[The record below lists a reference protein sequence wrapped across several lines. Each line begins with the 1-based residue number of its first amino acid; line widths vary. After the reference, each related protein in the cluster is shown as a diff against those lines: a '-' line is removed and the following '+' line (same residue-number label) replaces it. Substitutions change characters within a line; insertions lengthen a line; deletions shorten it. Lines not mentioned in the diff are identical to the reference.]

1 MKPLFRELLIF
12 TAATLVIGAFAATLN
27 FYHRGKI
34 KEKIPF
40 CEVTPKEIKTAGYWV
55 SKTDFPDKIQLDENQ
70 ITELN
75 LKIKMCDTNITD
87 IADYP
92 DTIDISSFTNTL
104 SSRMNWIRQKK
115 YITAELEPVEELF
128 FKESENAYSVFSGT
142 SAINIRFAITVKY
155 SDVRILPSDMPI
167 FTNEDTLDIDR
178 LREESLD
185 TGTPVAVISE
195 TKDKNWIYV
204 VSNTLQGWTKTEN
217 IAFASRKNIEE
228 WINDK
233 NFVITTGIKTDIFAD
248 SDMKKYLGYLR
259 MGTKLPLIK
268 QTAGITCVKIPSRKA
283 DSNIIFT
290 NGYIKTEG
298 LNIGFLKYTQRN
310 ILMQAF
316 KFLNAPYGWGSYNG
330 EQDCSSFISRVFLC
344 FGIVLPESSFQKSK
358 FLPAELSNDGKEK
371 QIADNAKPGLSL
383 LYLPGHIMLYIG
395 QKGTKP
401 YAIHAIWGISSY
413 NAKNQKTVK
422 YINKVIVSDLDLGKE
437 VAGNS
442 LLERTSK
449 IITVL

>member
-1 MKPLFRELLIF
+1 MKPLFREFLIF

-40 CEVTPKEIKTAGYWV
+40 CEVAPKEIKTSGYWA
-55 SKTDFPDKIQLDENQ
+55 SKTDFPDKLQLNENQ

-104 SSRMNWIRQKK
+104 SSRMNWIKQKK
-115 YITAELEPVEELF
+115 YITAELEPVDEIF
-128 FKESENAYSVFSGT
+128 FKESENSYSVFSGT

-155 SDVRILPSDMPI
+155 SDVRILPLEMPI

-217 IAFASRKNIEE
+217 IAFASRKDIEE
-228 WINDK
+228 LINDK

-248 SDMKKYLGYLR
+248 SDMKKHLGYLR

-268 QTAGITCVKIPSRKA
+268 QTGGITCVKIPSRRA

-290 NGYIKTEG
+290 NGYIKTED

-310 ILMQAF
+310 ILIQAF

-344 FGIVLPESSFQKSK
+344 FGIILPESSFQKSK
-358 FLPAELSNDGKEK
+358 FFPAELSKDGKEK
-371 QIADNAKPGLSL
+371 QIADNAKPALSL

-395 QKGTKP
+395 KKETKP

>member
-1 MKPLFRELLIF
+1 MKPLFRELLVF
-12 TAATLVIGAFAATLN
+12 TAATLVIGSFAATLN
-27 FYHRGKI
+27 FYNKEKT

-40 CEVTPKEIKTAGYWV
+40 YDATEKEMKTAGYWS
-55 SKTDFPDKIQLDENQ
+55 SKTDFPDKLQLDEKQ

-92 DTIDISSFTNTL
+92 DTIDISSFTSTL
-104 SSRMNWIRQKK
+104 TSRMTWLKQKK
-115 YITAELEPVEELF
+115 YITAELEPVKEIF

-155 SDVRILPSDMPI
+155 SDVRILPSDMRI
-167 FTNEDTLDIDR
+167 FTNKDTLDIDR

-185 TGTPVAVISE
+185 TGTPVAVICE

-217 IAFASRKNIEE
+217 IAFTSREIITE

-233 NFVITTGIKTDIFAD
+233 NFIITTGIKTDIFED
-248 SDMKKYLGYLR
+248 SDMKKHLGYLR

-268 QTAGITCVKIPSRKA
+268 QTGGITCVKIPSRKT
-283 DSNIIFT
+283 DSNIIFK
-290 NGYIKTEG
+290 NGYIKTEE

-316 KFLNAPYGWGSYNG
+316 KFLNTPYGWGSYNG

-358 FLPAELSNDGKEK
+358 FFPAELSNDGKEK
-371 QIADNAKPGLSL
+371 QITGNAKPALSL

-395 QKGTKP
+395 QKETKP
-401 YAIHAIWGISSY
+401 YAIHAIWGISTY

-442 LLERTSK
+442 LLERISK